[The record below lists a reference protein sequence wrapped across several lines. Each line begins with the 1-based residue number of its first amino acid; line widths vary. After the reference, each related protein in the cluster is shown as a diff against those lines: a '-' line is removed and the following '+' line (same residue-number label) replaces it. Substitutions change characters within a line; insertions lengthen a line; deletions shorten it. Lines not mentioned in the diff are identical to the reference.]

1 MQIRFSSQTI
11 FSTPSP
17 KNVSEEFSK
26 HKRSRRACQG
36 LDFPTCSVGV
46 QVKREQLSTIY
57 SYVSPVCL
65 LVGWLDCQ
73 HECAK
78 TTGWIST
85 KLEWRT
91 DLSPQWTQLTSRED
105 SIKRTD
111 RRSLGK
117 INSQGGG
124 AYQSINSHQ
133 TEAAFGQLQS
143 QLEPSSLTCSSLR
156 AMQQTGAE
164 IIWKQFSSLVEPKT
178 NISVCLHH

>member
-105 SIKRTD
+105 PIKRTD

-117 INSQGGG
+117 INSQGAGLTK
-124 AYQSINSHQ
+124 ASIPIRPKLHLANYSLSWSRAVSP
-133 TEAAFGQLQS
+133 AAVWEQ
-143 QLEPSSLTCSSLR
+143 CSR
-156 AMQQTGAE
+156 QVQR
-164 IIWKQFSSLVEPKT
+164 
-178 NISVCLHH
+178 